1 MEIVGLVLGLFSS
14 LIPIAIVAAIVY
26 AVVQWRRGRPVT
38 APDDP
43 GMGTVRRIYFYTVA
57 LIALLVAVNGLAQ
70 IERFVIDGLFGSEV
84 VSGSRVGLAIGI
96 SLSVVGL
103 AVWGIHWR
111 LIQRSVATMPTESR
125 AVVRKLY
132 VYVVLGIAAGFLLW
146 SSGDI
151 LLWLF
156 GELDFNALSWSF
168 LTVWAVV
175 WAYHWTLETGEGQPT
190 VETLGIRRVYLYA
203 VSIVTLVMAAMGVGS
218 VIYAILREG
227 YESVFTLPVLVATQ
241 GGLWGEEMRNG
252 LALAIVGGAGWWA
265 HFLYFARGEA
275 RSVVRQIYLF
285 ASALVGGVGVAG
297 VGLGILLFGLLVW
310 LIGVPEEDGA
320 AGHFRFLTDG
330 TAVLV
335 VGAALLLYHRAAL
348 RSEAGLSPMGE
359 ASTARAYSYVVAAA
373 GLAVL
378 ATGAG
383 IAVSNVVAIL
393 FEGSRGVLTGSDSWR
408 NPVALS
414 ITLAV
419 LGAPAWGYYW
429 RTAQQRAETDAD
441 ERGSLARR
449 IFLFTALGAGAL
461 ALLGGLSYMLFVL
474 LRDLLEGEIG
484 TAMIHDG
491 RHAIGVTAAALLFV
505 PYYWLVYRRDRELDP
520 EEPEE
525 AATPRKGVSLLAG
538 ADSEPIARALE
549 EALGYEVVL
558 LRWAD
563 SAGLPPAL
571 EQADFEEMARR
582 IGAAHGANVLVALD
596 ETGARIMSYD

>member
-1 MEIVGLVLGLFSS
+1 MEILGLFLGLFGS
-14 LIPIAIVAAIVY
+14 LIPLAIVAAIVY
-26 AVVQWRRGRPVT
+26 AIVRLVRRRPATGR
-38 APDDP
+38 DDP
-43 GMGTVRRIYFYTVA
+43 GMGTVRRLYFYVVA
-57 LIALLVAVNGLAQ
+57 LIALVVAVNGLAQ
-70 IERFVIDGLFGSEV
+70 IGRFVLDSLFGGDV
-84 VSGSRVGLAIGI
+84 VSGSRTGLAIGI

-111 LIQRSVATMPTESR
+111 LIQRSVAAMPVEAR

-168 LTVWAVV
+168 LAIWGGV
-175 WAYHWTLETGEGQPT
+175 WAYHWRLEADEGQPT
-190 VETLGIRRVYLYA
+190 VETLGVRRAYLYA
-203 VSIVTLVMAAMGVGS
+203 VSAVTLVMAAMGAGS

-227 YESVFTLPVLVATQ
+227 YESLFTLPVLIATQ

-252 LALAIVGGAGWWA
+252 LALAIIGGAGWWA
-265 HFLYFARGEA
+265 HYLHFARGEA
-275 RSVVRQIYLF
+275 RSIIRQIYLF
-285 ASALVGGVGVAG
+285 AAALVGGVAVAG

-310 LIGVPEEDGA
+310 LIGVPEDDGA
-320 AGHFRFLTDG
+320 AAHFRFLTDG
-330 TAVLV
+330 TAVLI
-335 VGAALLLYHRAAL
+335 VGAALWLYHRAAL
-348 RSEAGLSPMGE
+348 RREAPLSPLGE
-359 ASTARAYSYVVAAA
+359 TSTARVYSYVVAAA

-393 FEGSRGVLTGSDSWR
+393 FEDSRGVLTGSDSWR
-408 NPVALS
+408 NPTAVA
-414 ITLAV
+414 ITLAA

-429 RTAQQRAETDAD
+429 RAAQRRAGVDAE

-449 IFLFTALGAGAL
+449 IFMFAALGAGAL
-461 ALLGGLSYMLFVL
+461 ALLGGLSYLLFVL

-484 TAMIHDG
+484 TAMVLDG
-491 RHAIGVTAAALLFV
+491 RHAIGVTVAALLFV

-520 EEPEE
+520 EEPET
-525 AATPRKGVSLLAG
+525 AAPPRKGVSLLAG
-538 ADSEPIARALE
+538 AGSEPIVRALE
-549 EALGYEVVL
+549 EALGYEVTL

-563 SAGLPPAL
+563 PAGLPPAL
-571 EQADFEEMARR
+571 EQADLEEMARR
-582 IGAAHGANVLVALD
+582 IGAAPGGNVLVALD

>member
-1 MEIVGLVLGLFSS
+1 MEILGLFLGLLGT
-14 LIPIAIVAAIVY
+14 LIPVAIVAAIVY
-26 AVVQWRRGRPVT
+26 AVLRWRRRRPAT
-38 APDDP
+38 GPDDP
-43 GMGTVRRIYFYTVA
+43 GMGTVRRLYFYTVA
-57 LIALLVAVNGLAQ
+57 LIALVVAVNGLAQ
-70 IERFVIDGLFGSEV
+70 IGRFVLDSLFGAEV

-111 LIQRSVATMPTESR
+111 LIQRSVAQTPVEAR

-168 LTVWAVV
+168 LTIWGGV
-175 WAYHWTLETGEGQPT
+175 WAYHWRLETGEGQPT

-227 YESVFTLPVLVATQ
+227 YESVFTLPVLIATQ

-265 HFLYFARGEA
+265 HFLYFARGET
-275 RSVVRQIYLF
+275 RSIIRQIYLF

-310 LIGVPEEDGA
+310 LIGVPEESGA
-320 AGHFRFLTDG
+320 AAHFRFLTDG
-330 TAVLV
+330 TVVLG
-335 VGAALLLYHRAAL
+335 VGAALWLYHRTAL
-348 RSEAGLSPMGE
+348 RREAHLSPMGE
-359 ASTARAYSYVVAAA
+359 ASTERVYSYVVAAA

-393 FEGSRGVLTGSDSWR
+393 FEGSRGVLTGSDFWR

-414 ITLAV
+414 ITLAA

-429 RTAQQRAETDAD
+429 RAAQQRAEADAE

-449 IFLFTALGAGAL
+449 IFMFTALGAGAL
-461 ALLGGLSYMLFVL
+461 ALLGGLSYLLFVL

-484 TAMIHDG
+484 TAMIRDG

-520 EEPEE
+520 EEPEAV
-525 AATPRKGVSLLAG
+525 AAPRKGVSLLAG
-538 ADSEPIARALE
+538 AGSDPIVRALE

-563 SAGLPPAL
+563 SAGLPPVL

-582 IGAAHGANVLVALD
+582 IGAAPGANVLVALD

>member
-1 MEIVGLVLGLFSS
+1 MDILGLFLGLLGS
-14 LIPIAIVAAIVY
+14 LIPVAIVGAIVY
-26 AVVQWRRGRPVT
+26 AVVRWMRRRPAL

-43 GMGTVRRIYFYTVA
+43 GMGTVRRLYFYVVS
-57 LIALLVAVNGLAQ
+57 LIALLVAANGLAQ
-70 IERFVIDGLFGSEV
+70 IARFVLDSLFGGDV

-111 LIQRSVATMPTESR
+111 LIQSSVATMPAEAR

-168 LTVWAVV
+168 LTIWGGV

-203 VSIVTLVMAAMGVGS
+203 VSVVTLVMAAMGVGS
-218 VIYAILREG
+218 VIFAILREG
-227 YESVFTLPVLVATQ
+227 YESVFTLPVLIATQ

-275 RSVVRQIYLF
+275 RSIIRQIYLF
-285 ASALVGGVGVAG
+285 ACALVGGVGVAG
-297 VGLGILLFGLLVW
+297 VGLGILLFSLLVW
-310 LIGVPEEDGA
+310 LIGVPEEDGTA
-320 AGHFRFLTDG
+320 THFRFLADG
-330 TAVLV
+330 IAVLV
-335 VGAALLLYHRAAL
+335 AGAAVWLYHRAAL
-348 RSEAGLSPMGE
+348 GREARLSPLGE
-359 ASTARAYSYVVAAA
+359 ASTARVYSYVVTAV

-383 IAVSNVVAIL
+383 IAVSTVVAIL
-393 FEGSRGVLTGSDSWR
+393 FEGSRGVLTGSDFWR

-414 ITLAV
+414 ITLAA

-429 RTAQQRAETDAD
+429 RTAQQRAETDVE

-449 IFLFTALGAGAL
+449 IFMFTALGAGAL

-474 LRDLLEGEIG
+474 LRDLLEGDIG
-484 TAMIHDG
+484 TAMIRDG
-491 RHAIGVTAAALLFV
+491 RHAIGITVAALLFV
-505 PYYWLVYRRDRELDP
+505 PYYWLAYRRDRDLAP
-520 EEPEE
+520 EEPE

-538 ADSEPIARALE
+538 AGSEPIARALE

-558 LRWAD
+558 LTWAD
-563 SAGLPPAL
+563 SAGLPPVL
-571 EQADFEEMARR
+571 GQADFEEMARR
-582 IGAAHGANVLVALD
+582 IGAAPGANVLVALD
-596 ETGARIMSYD
+596 ETGARIMSYE